1 MKTLT
6 GITLILVIVLI
17 SLSAYLRLA
26 HSGIGC
32 TDWPQCYG
40 RIGSAPETA
49 ITAQEKLKATGENAY
64 RQLVEQ
70 SSQPLAWATPLHRL
84 VASVLGLMVLT
95 LVLAALRRKEHRLVW
110 LAVLALTVYLAVL
123 GIRSGH
129 LHDPAVVMGNLAGG
143 FAMLALLGWLWFQ
156 PAPATPAS
164 LPILDP
170 WLERDEERWSR
181 HGTVAPAGIL
191 PRASAIQT
199 SSSLPSSALPSSIPH
214 SSVRKSAVLSGF
226 ALVFLVMQILLGG
239 LTSANFAATA
249 CVTLPDCHGSYWPG
263 PEIMTAIDLTRTHEV
278 TPSGHAIGGTER
290 LAIAKAHRVGA
301 VLAGS
306 LVLLAGVL
314 ALRGAGAQRRTGAA
328 IVLLVLLEFAVG
340 VTSVLSDLPIALA
353 IAHNWLAALLL
364 LCLVRLLSL
373 NTAPPAI

>member
-1 MKTLT
+1 MERFPGTTPEYTRLKTLA
-6 GITLILVIVLI
+6 GITLILVLLLV

-32 TDWPQCYG
+32 ADWPQCYG
-40 RIGSAPETA
+40 RIGAAPETA
-49 ITAQEKLKATGENAY
+49 VTAEEKLRATGENAY

-84 VASVLGLMVLT
+84 VASVLGLLVLILT
-95 LVLAALRRKEHRLVW
+95 LASMRMKRHRLVSMA
-110 LAVLALTVYLAVL
+110 LLALTVWLAVL

-129 LHDPAVVMGNLAGG
+129 LHDPSVVMGNLVGG
-143 FAMLALLGWLWFQ
+143 FTMLGLLGWLWFQ
-156 PAPATPAS
+156 PSPSAS
-164 LPILDP
+164 LPLPGP
-170 WLERDEERWSR
+170 WPEHHRRGEESWKKSGPLAGERKTR
-181 HGTVAPAGIL
+181 HPLFFLTLLALI
-191 PRASAIQT
+191 
-199 SSSLPSSALPSSIPH
+199 SLTL
-214 SSVRKSAVLSGF
+214 
-226 ALVFLVMQILLGG
+226 QILLGG

-263 PEIMTAIDLTRTHEV
+263 PEIKTALDLTRTHEV

-290 LAIAKAHRVGA
+290 LAIAKAHRLGA

-328 IVLLVLLEFAVG
+328 IVLLVLLEFSVG
-340 VTSVLSDLPIALA
+340 VTSVLSGLPIALA

-364 LCLVRLLSL
+364 LCLVRLLVL
-373 NTAPPAI
+373 NTSAPAG